1 MRKTTLS
8 LGLGL
13 LASALVIP
21 AFAATTINGNLTVQ
35 ATVVST
41 CTLNTAA
48 AAGAG
53 NGLLNFGQVT
63 STIGAVN
70 ADTTTAGNY
79 GLSVVCSNLTPY
91 TVFANSGANASGGQ
105 NNMKGP
111 GAALLPYNLYTS
123 SARTTAFP
131 ITSGAALSFTGNGT
145 SQTIPFYGQIP
156 AGTTL
161 PAAGA
166 YIDTVVLSITY

>member
-13 LASALVIP
+13 LASLLAVP
-21 AFAATTINGNLTVQ
+21 AFAATTITGNLTVQ
-35 ATVVST
+35 ATVVGT

-48 AAGAG
+48 AAGSG
-53 NGLLNFGQVT
+53 NGLLNFGNVT
-63 STIGAVN
+63 STIAAVN

-79 GLSVVCSNLTPY
+79 GLSVVCSATTPY
-91 TVFANSGANASGGQ
+91 TVFANSGANASGTQ
-105 NNMKGP
+105 NNMKSAG
-111 GAALLPYNLYTS
+111 GSVLPYNLYTS

-131 ITSGAALSFTGNGT
+131 ITSGTALSFTGNGLA
-145 SQTIPFYGQIP
+145 QTIPFYGQIP

-161 PAAGA
+161 PAPGA
-166 YIDTVVLSITY
+166 YTDTVVVSITY